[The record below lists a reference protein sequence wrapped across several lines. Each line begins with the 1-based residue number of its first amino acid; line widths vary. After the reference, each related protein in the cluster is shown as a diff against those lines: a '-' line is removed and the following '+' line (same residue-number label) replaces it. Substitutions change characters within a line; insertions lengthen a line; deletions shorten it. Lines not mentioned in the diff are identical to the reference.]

1 MKEVNNEQALS
12 KGRTMSPK
20 QALAISAKELAELL
34 SLSPRT
40 VWRYRSAGKLPKP
53 VCVGAS
59 IRWKLSDITLFLK
72 CDCKIEQFQ
81 AMREDEQC

>member
-1 MKEVNNEQALS
+1 MD
-12 KGRTMSPK
+12 RTD
-20 QALAISAKELAELL
+20 QNCQLLSAKTLAKML
-34 SLSPRT
+34 SMSPRT

-72 CDCKIEQFQ
+72 CDCKIEEFR
-81 AMREDEQC
+81 AIREAEQC